1 LCVVHCA
8 LRVSHFCWLE
18 WSSMP
23 KLTTKG
29 YKHRKCV
36 CSPSLIAIAWILH
49 AAHAVGGILA
59 LLSAFA
65 LPCFDSCAAQG
76 AGGRASATMHALAR
90 LAHASLPYHVQEAR
104 GCKWGGSDSA
114 QKRPRARPRDAPSA
128 YKPNN
133 SLDTQTQRA
142 DSVRRHQRRASPL
155 SQQET
160 ARDGGGGTSHAPEET
175 EGDRSDSSKS

>member
-1 LCVVHCA
+1 MPPTPSAAFSRCFLL
-8 LRVSHFCWLE
+8 LRFRV
-18 WSSMP
+18 
-23 KLTTKG
+23 
-29 YKHRKCV
+29 
-36 CSPSLIAIAWILH
+36 LI
-49 AAHAVGGILA
+49 
-59 LLSAFA
+59 
-65 LPCFDSCAAQG
+65 
-76 AGGRASATMHALAR
+76 RA
-90 LAHASLPYHVQEAR
+90 HVQEAR